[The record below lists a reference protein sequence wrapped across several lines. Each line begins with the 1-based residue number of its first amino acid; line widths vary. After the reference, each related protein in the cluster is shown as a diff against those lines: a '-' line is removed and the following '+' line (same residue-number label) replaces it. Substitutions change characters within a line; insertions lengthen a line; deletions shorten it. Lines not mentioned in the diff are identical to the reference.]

1 MTGYTTPKGVGSLV
15 QADESTRKAH
25 LLLAATELFVA
36 SDAPSRV
43 ERHVYG
49 ELFRQYITV
58 TPVAE
63 RRKVATLLS
72 RCDFAPHD
80 CVLALAQD
88 EDASVAHRV
97 LAYSTVLSDC
107 DLIAAVGR
115 GPQAVRRAISL
126 RRSLSDDVLSAL
138 GRYISEDA
146 DFFALDDENELGPV
160 LAGMDLDIARPYE
173 RLTRGERASA
183 VWSDEASTLADMTRP
198 ADAAEMTAAPDFPE
212 PVEAHEASEPGD
224 GVDMAATSDMF
235 APPHNPADEAAE
247 PVDGA
252 QLKGG
257 EVPGDAEPV
266 ADISDDTTFAGL
278 PSKADDA
285 LAALRALARKMP
297 LPEQPPVSWSEAGV
311 MAAREKRSDFEFVGE
326 DESRDEA
333 AALAESVEA
342 MNEVGDAVIAVES
355 ADRADRA
362 GGVEQEATAEA
373 FEETPET
380 SEKLETPE
388 TVLASASDPSEDLAE
403 EALSEDA
410 RAQELARELADG
422 LANQLCDVSLGLRIE
437 ADLEP
442 MEQLRQ
448 CIETTPARAAFGL
461 RRTPPSKRE
470 DAPGA
475 IPLTQRVSAIRK
487 LNLSFRRNG
496 DAAPDASVAT
506 SDRAREPVLEARPE
520 RGIPGNPIIAAPLPA
535 PVAAPA
541 ERAVPEGATLAP
553 REARL
558 SPTPGFNADDAK
570 PVVTSPTRPR
580 VDMPKASAELKAFL
594 DATPRKRRRFIIK
607 AQAEVLAETV
617 ARRGRLRDKVDA
629 DLVACVEKT
638 AAANDMETLRGLL
651 SYAFNLPPQMIERLL
666 ADPHGEPLMIMAAAI
681 GVPTSRTVNMAL
693 LISPAAYSLERV
705 RELSAL
711 RANLDIR
718 VARHMVA
725 AWTQQPAPK
734 PVHAPILDDA
744 MRTRRQSISTKANP
758 AAEASREN
766 TLDDD
771 GVLVLRKVV

>member
-49 ELFRQYITV
+49 ELFRQYITA

-63 RRKVATLLS
+63 RRKIATLLS
-72 RCDFAPHD
+72 RCGFAPHD

-115 GPQAVRRAISL
+115 GPQAIRRAISL

-138 GRYISEDA
+138 GRHISEDE
-146 DFFALDDENELGPV
+146 DFVALDDENELGFSF
-160 LAGMDLDIARPYE
+160 AGGELDITSAFE
-173 RLTRGERASA
+173 RLARADCVRSVEQA
-183 VWSDEASTLADMTRP
+183 ETSTSADMDERSHS
-198 ADAAEMTAAPDFPE
+198 AEIVQTPELAESGEETPE
-212 PVEAHEASEPGD
+212 PIC
-224 GVDMAATSDMF
+224 ATQ
-235 APPHNPADEAAE
+235 PN
-247 PVDGA
+247 DGA
-252 QLKGG
+252 QPHEIEITGRADQ
-257 EVPGDAEPV
+257 VV
-266 ADISDDTTFAGL
+266 DISRDTAFAGL
-278 PSKADDA
+278 PSQADDA
-285 LAALRALARKMP
+285 LAALRELSRTMP

-311 MAAREKRSDFEFVGE
+311 MAAREARSDFEFVGE

-333 AALAESVEA
+333 EYRSEADALAESAEA
-342 MNEVGDAVIAVES
+342 LNAGGDIEIAEAS
-355 ADRADRA
+355 ADLE
-362 GGVEQEATAEA
+362 GEIEQEAAAEA
-373 FEETPET
+373 FEETPETPET
-380 SEKLETPE
+380 SEKLETLE
-388 TVLASASDPSEDLAE
+388 TVLASASDPSEDLAG
-403 EALSEDA
+403 EALGEDA

-422 LANQLCDVSLGLRIE
+422 LADQLCDLSLGLRIE

-461 RRTPPSKRE
+461 RRTPPSERE

-475 IPLTQRVSAIRK
+475 IPLTQRMSAFRK
-487 LNLSFRRNG
+487 LNRSFRRNG
-496 DAAPDASVAT
+496 DAAPDASVAA

-520 RGIPGNPIIAAPLPA
+520 RGTPGNPIIAAPLPA

-558 SPTPGFNADDAK
+558 SPTPGFNAQDAK

-580 VDMPKASAELKAFL
+580 AEMPKASAELKAFL

-744 MRTRRQSISTKANP
+744 MRTRRQSISTKVNP
-758 AAEASREN
+758 AAETSREN